1 MHADAGVEEGVED
14 VGEDVDD
21 DEEDADEEDG
31 AHDDGEV
38 VLVKAVDDD
47 DAHAFP
53 VEDVF
58 DKDGSGQQSR

>member
-21 DEEDADEEDG
+21 DEEDTDEEDG

-38 VLVKAVDDD
+38 VLVKAIDDD

-53 VEDVF
+53 VENVF
-58 DKDGSGQQSR
+58 DKYGSGQQSR